1 MVLRKWLG
9 GRTGSRVIC
18 LASCSMN
25 KFFILG
31 HGRAAP
37 FVMTTGQ
44 CRSTRTHTKRS
55 FHCNYSCTIVHTHI
69 YTCICMDTH
78 IYTKPS
84 THSADEIPK
93 TLRISFYH
101 NVKKSWVAD
110 DWWSCSP
117 FSISAV
123 HTIMVL
129 AKNKRMFT
137 VIFSA
142 DCVCV
147 RKYLVRIVCA
157 IHGIICCRVGK
168 SVCTMG
174 QHNMLWMY
182 ERVYTNREWK

>member
-1 MVLRKWLG
+1 MV
-9 GRTGSRVIC
+9 GRTNWHSHILTSDLLGQLLNEQVLHSWPW
-18 LASCSMN
+18 SC
-25 KFFILG
+25 
-31 HGRAAP
+31 RAVCYDYRP
-37 FVMTTGQ
+37 V
-44 CRSTRTHTKRS
+44 SINTHTHQKIFSLQLFMYNRT
-55 FHCNYSCTIVHTHI
+55 YS
-69 YTCICMDTH
+69 YICVCMYTH

>member
-1 MVLRKWLG
+1 MVVPRRLLWLQ
-9 GRTGSRVIC
+9 
-18 LASCSMN
+18 ASVDQ
-25 KFFILG
+25 
-31 HGRAAP
+31 H
-37 FVMTTGQ
+37 
-44 CRSTRTHTKRS
+44 THTHQKIFSLQLFMYNRT
-55 FHCNYSCTIVHTHI
+55 YSHI
-69 YTCICMDTH
+69 CVCMYTH

-101 NVKKSWVAD
+101 NVEKSWVAD

>member
-1 MVLRKWLG
+1 MV
-9 GRTGSRVIC
+9 GRTNWQSHILTSDLLGQLLNEQVLHSWPR
-18 LASCSMN
+18 SCRAVCYDYRPVSIN
-25 KFFILG
+25 THRHTPKDLFTAIIHVQSYILIYMCMY
-31 HGRAAP
+31 
-37 FVMTTGQ
+37 V
-44 CRSTRTHTKRS
+44 
-55 FHCNYSCTIVHTHI
+55 YTHI
-69 YTCICMDTH
+69 HKAKHTLCRWN
-78 IYTKPS
+78 TK
-84 THSADEIPK
+84 K
-93 TLRISFYH
+93 NLRISFYH
-101 NVKKSWVAD
+101 NVEKSWVAD

-174 QHNMLWMY
+174 QHNMSRMY